1 MSIFDD
7 RRAHREKI
15 DQIEK
20 DLVAAKAE
28 ADKREPR
35 VNALLAWLNA
45 RRVSNGIG
53 HDFEWTLQHPR
64 GAGGQ

>member
-1 MSIFDD
+1 MSLFDE
-7 RRAHREKI
+7 RRERKEKI

-20 DLVAAKAE
+20 ELVAAKAE

-53 HDFEWTLQHPR
+53 HDFEWTLQNPR
-64 GAGGQ
+64 GTGG